1 MLSSFDPSLKYIVL
15 WILLSSILIM
25 FNKAILVDCDFPFPM
40 FLTTMHMTFAT
51 VMTQVLSRT
60 TDLLPGVKE
69 KKVDSEAL
77 YKKIFPIALF
87 FAFSLVFSNYA
98 YVYLSV
104 AYIQMLKA
112 FMIVAVLLLS
122 AALGLQQASCI
133 ELNIIVIISSG
144 IALTTIGESEF
155 SWVGFTFQALAI
167 FFEAFRLVMV
177 NIILKDLKLD
187 SLSTLYYNA
196 PFCAVLIGISCGWFE
211 LSRITADKFTLPFC
225 ALLVLNGFMAFSLNI
240 ASLMLIKNTSALIL
254 SLAGVF
260 KDIFL
265 VLSSVLVFQTPVS
278 LLQYIGYSI
287 SLLAMNL
294 HKEYQKNKS
303 LGGPTSSPTT
313 TSSNSPTV
321 SRNNSNS
328 NSDLQEQEKGSLLP
342 K

>member
-1 MLSSFDPSLKYIVL
+1 
-15 WILLSSILIM
+15 
-25 FNKAILVDCDFPFPM
+25 
-40 FLTTMHMTFAT
+40 
-51 VMTQVLSRT
+51 
-60 TDLLPGVKE
+60 
-69 KKVDSEAL
+69 
-77 YKKIFPIALF
+77 
-87 FAFSLVFSNYA
+87 
-98 YVYLSV
+98 
-104 AYIQMLKA
+104 
-112 FMIVAVLLLS
+112 MIVAVLLLS
-122 AALGLQQASCI
+122 VALGLQQASCI

-196 PFCAVLIGISCGWFE
+196 PFCAVLIGISCCWFE
-211 LSRITADKFTLPFC
+211 LSRIPLDKFSLPFC
-225 ALLVLNGFMAFSLNI
+225 ALLALNGVMAFSLNI

-303 LGGPTSSPTT
+303 LGGPTSSNSTSNSLT
-313 TSSNSPTV
+313 STSSSSSNSPTV
-321 SRNNSNS
+321 SRSNS
-328 NSDLQEQEKGSLLP
+328 NSSSDLQEQQEKGSLLP